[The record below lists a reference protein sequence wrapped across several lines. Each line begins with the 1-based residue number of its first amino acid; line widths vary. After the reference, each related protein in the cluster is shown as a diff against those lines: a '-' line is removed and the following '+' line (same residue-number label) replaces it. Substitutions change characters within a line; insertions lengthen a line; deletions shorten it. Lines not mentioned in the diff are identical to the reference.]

1 VEKAN
6 LQRVD
11 NCALSP
17 EQDTLKLTFTLK
29 VLSGV
34 ENPSACNSEGFNQ
47 NFFSNAN
54 TDASIFFIIY
64 SPVDY

>member
-1 VEKAN
+1 

-47 NFFSNAN
+47 TS
-54 TDASIFFIIY
+54 SIFFIIY